1 LKREEI
7 SGLRELVESFENAEI
22 IKKGEYEYFVH
33 PLTDGIPEINPRIL
47 DIASDI
53 VVRILSRYDFDKILT
68 VEALGI
74 PLATAV
80 AIKTKK
86 TLSIARK
93 RVYGV
98 RGEVVVKQK
107 TGYSEGII
115 SISGVR
121 SDEKIA
127 VVDDVLS
134 TGGTLRAVA
143 EGIEKLNG
151 KIVCSVFLVEKEN
164 FRKHS
169 EFNFPIE
176 SVMKIKIVNGKV
188 VVSDLHYCCYESAER
203 Y

>member
-22 IKKGEYEYFVH
+22 IKKGDYEYFIH
-33 PLTDGIPEINPRIL
+33 PLTDGIPEIDPRL
-47 DIASDI
+47 LVTASDI
-53 VVRILSRYDFDKILT
+53 VVRILSQYDFDKILT

-80 AIKTKK
+80 SIKTQKP
-86 TLSIARK
+86 LCIARK
-93 RVYGV
+93 RVYEV
-98 RGEVVVKQK
+98 KGEVVVKQR

-115 SISGVR
+115 SIFGVKSG
-121 SDEKIA
+121 EKIA
-127 VVDDVLS
+127 IVDDVLS
-134 TGGTLRAVA
+134 TGGTLKAIA

-176 SVMKIKIVNGKV
+176 SVMKIKIVDGKV
-188 VVSDLHYCCYESAER
+188 VVSDLHYRCYESAER